1 MFAISNEANW
11 QCNLR
16 VYNFS
21 VELLALL
28 ALVNKAL
35 IARYTYRVSTEICGK
50 SPN

>member
-21 VELLALL
+21 VELLAL
-28 ALVNKAL
+28 VNKAL
-35 IARYTYRVSTEICGK
+35 IARYTYCVSTEICGK